1 MKELLDYI
9 AKNKYVIICVTIVL
23 IMYALGIVEFLS
35 KLIIL
40 LLLIIGAIYL
50 GKKMQDNENF
60 LKNLFNFREFKGFR
74 RYDNVYYYQDN
85 TSKKKE

>member
-23 IMYALGIVEFLS
+23 IMYALGIIDFLS

-50 GKKMQDNENF
+50 GKKMQYNEDF
-60 LKNLFNFREFKGFR
+60 LKGLFNFKGFR
-74 RYDNVYYYQDN
+74 KYDDVYYYQDN
-85 TSKKKE
+85 TNKKKE